1 MILSD
6 TPLSPHYIIANCFQ
20 PQRAEAVNGYKSR
33 YITRQRSINNAW
45 SQMPQIT
52 PRTGVTDI
60 SSHPVP
66 VSSAGSRELGTW
78 NSPSIIFI
86 GRTSQSPAL
95 MAMRRRSLLSCCKRV
110 PVYSSGA
117 DTGSTSCWGNSKTS
131 GLLVVVCLGWIPA
144 GCD

>member
-60 SSHPVP
+60 SSHTVP
-66 VSSAGSRELGTW
+66 VSSVGSRELGTG
-78 NSPSIIFI
+78 NSPSIIYRSNFSVSRPH
-86 GRTSQSPAL
+86 GNASSKPSQLLQESAGVFV
-95 MAMRRRSLLSCCKRV
+95 RSWHWFNLLLGKLKDFRSACCRL
-110 PVYSSGA
+110 P
-117 DTGSTSCWGNSKTS
+117 
-131 GLLVVVCLGWIPA
+131 GLDPGGL
-144 GCD
+144 